1 MVPVVIPGI
10 GSYTSV
16 TKSESYRID
25 LVNKRDSVRKAKED
39 EIKNKEYNN
48 KFGN

>member
-1 MVPVVIPGI
+1 MVIPGI
-10 GSYTSV
+10 VTFTSV

-25 LVNKRDSVRKAKED
+25 LMNKKDSLRKAQKAA
-39 EIKNKEYNN
+39 IKNNEYKK

>member
-1 MVPVVIPGI
+1 MVSVVIPGI
-10 GSYTSV
+10 VTFKSV
-16 TKSESYRID
+16 TKSQSYRID
-25 LVNKRDSVRKAKED
+25 LMNKRDSVRKAKEA

>member
-1 MVPVVIPGI
+1 MVYAVIPGI
-10 GSYTSV
+10 VTFKSV

-25 LVNKRDSVRKAKED
+25 LMIIMDSVRKAKEA

-48 KFGN
+48 RFGN